1 MDDDQFSEDVAR
13 RDFRRD
19 EQGVW
24 TSTQSADH
32 LMTLNRAVEAQ
43 ALPGIGIYRRI
54 ADPVLLMMATKGKFS
69 ADDVNQIVAV
79 APSMEVTWVESGH
92 SVQDDAPELLA
103 NLITRFASSQRGSA

>member
-32 LMTLNRAVEAQ
+32 LMALNRAVEAQ
-43 ALPGIGIYRRI
+43 ALPGIEIYRRI
-54 ADPVLLMMATKGKFS
+54 ADPVLLVMAIKGKFS
-69 ADDVNQIVAV
+69 EDDVSQIVAL
-79 APSMEVTWVESGH
+79 APSLDVTWVESDH

-103 NLITRFASSQRGSA
+103 DLITRFAATQSRPT